1 MEKKWLSVAGL
12 WLALIALVFIYTD
25 RNEYT
30 WRYEG
35 DELGQIVISSEEADA
50 RQTQADAAMAL
61 EQQAAQAR
69 TDANLWGTDEDS
81 VEPFRQAQNEDGG
94 LNLTWGR
101 YEVTVDYDGA
111 AKADVRVVSAG
122 YQAFIE
128 NGEVHEEM
136 EEENGRL
143 LFQILSNDTSRS
155 VEELT
160 EELSGAAEEGYF
172 HTGGVDRLLK
182 QTLGGGYRLMV
193 NRRRD
198 GRAGAAVSFY
208 LPLERNG

>member
-1 MEKKWLSVAGL
+1 M
-12 WLALIALVFIYTD
+12 
-25 RNEYT
+25 
-30 WRYEG
+30 
-35 DELGQIVISSEEADA
+35 
-50 RQTQADAAMAL
+50 
-61 EQQAAQAR
+61 
-69 TDANLWGTDEDS
+69 
-81 VEPFRQAQNEDGG
+81 
-94 LNLTWGR
+94 
-101 YEVTVDYDGA
+101 
-111 AKADVRVVSAG
+111 
-122 YQAFIE
+122 
-128 NGEVHEEM
+128 
-136 EEENGRL
+136 

-160 EELSGAAEEGYF
+160 EEYPGAEEGYF